1 MLLCCNKYLNRF
13 LLKPLVI
20 IGFILSFSKA
30 ASARVYYND
39 VAGKYPKMNPL
50 LFDAFKKPVKTNPL
64 LSEYVKTSK
73 HELMYWPHFS
83 LTPAQ
88 IEAKDRKWERRNKQ
102 TIGEQIISDIASD
115 IIKNQVNSLIYGKKM
130 PVAVA
135 PKF

>member
-1 MLLCCNKYLNRF
+1 MLLCCNKYVYCF

-20 IGFILSFSKA
+20 IGFILAFSKA

-64 LSEYVKTSK
+64 LSGYVKPLK
-73 HELMYWPHFS
+73 HELMYWPHFP

-88 IEAKDRKWERRNKQ
+88 VEARNREWERKNKQ
-102 TIGEQIISDIASD
+102 TIGEQIITDIASD